1 MSYGVGNP
9 FNPATD
15 FHTERYDE
23 LLISGIS
30 FYALPVRVPAN
41 TTLRRGL
48 LLGIDNN
55 VYFGLSNPDITG
67 ANAVYAVL
75 MQDLTNNNPTNPI
88 NVTAQVAV
96 GQFNFDKLFVLDAN
110 NQCVPVTSNLLTDV
124 EIANLAVRN
133 IVIQKNF
140 K

>member
-1 MSYGVGNP
+1 MSYGIGNP

-23 LLISGIS
+23 LLISGRA

-41 TTLRRGL
+41 STLKRGL
-48 LLGIDNN
+48 MLGIDTGNY
-55 VYFGLSNPDITG
+55 VGLTNPTG
-67 ANAVYAVL
+67 ANVFAVL
-75 MQDLTNNNPTNPI
+75 MQDLTNSGSTQI
-88 NVTAQVAV
+88 TVTAQVAV
-96 GQFNFDKLFVLDAN
+96 GHFNFDKLFVLDSSN
-110 NQCVPVTSNLLTDV
+110 PPQCVPVTSTLLTDE

-133 IVIQKNF
+133 IVVHKAF

>member
-1 MSYGVGNP
+1 MSYGIGNP

-30 FYALPVRVPAN
+30 FYALPVRVPPN
-41 TTLRRGL
+41 TILKRGL
-48 LLGIDNN
+48 LLGIDAGNY
-55 VYFGLSNPDITG
+55 VGLSNPTG
-67 ANAVYAVL
+67 ANVFAIL
-75 MQDLTNNNPTNPI
+75 MQDLVNSGATQI
-88 NVTAQVAV
+88 SFTAQVAV
-96 GQFNFDKLFVLDAN
+96 GHFNFDKLFVLDAS
-110 NQCVPVTSNLLTDV
+110 NQCVPVTSTLLTDE

-133 IVIQKNF
+133 IVIHKVF

>member
-1 MSYGVGNP
+1 MSYGISNP
-9 FNPATD
+9 LNPASD
-15 FHTERYDE
+15 FHTEKYDE

-55 VYFGLSNPDITG
+55 VYFGLSNPDLTG

-75 MQDLTNNNPTNPI
+75 MQDLTNNDPTNPI

-96 GQFNFDKLFVLDAN
+96 GHFNFDKLFALDSS
-110 NQCVPVTSNLLTDV
+110 NQCVPVTSALLTDA

-133 IVIQKNF
+133 IVIHKGF

>member
-1 MSYGVGNP
+1 MSYGISNP
-9 FNPATD
+9 LNPASD
-15 FHTERYDE
+15 FHTEKYDE

-55 VYFGLSNPDITG
+55 VYFGLSNPDLTG

-75 MQDLTNNNPTNPI
+75 MQDLTNNDPTNPI

-96 GQFNFDKLFVLDAN
+96 GHFNFDKLFALDSS
-110 NQCVPVTSNLLTDV
+110 NQCVPVTSTLLTDA

-133 IVIQKNF
+133 IVIHKGF